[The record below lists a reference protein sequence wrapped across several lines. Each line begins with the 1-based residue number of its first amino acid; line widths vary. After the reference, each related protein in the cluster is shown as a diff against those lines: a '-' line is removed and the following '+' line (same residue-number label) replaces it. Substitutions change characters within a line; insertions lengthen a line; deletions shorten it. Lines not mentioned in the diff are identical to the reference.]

1 MKRRLGSK
9 TSSGFLYLE
18 RPFFDVDVEL
28 KARALT
34 LPVHVASVPASL
46 GGWTWQTD
54 LGSEWDSG

>member
-54 LGSEWDSG
+54 